1 MRKSVT
7 NKVKNKFKSKLL
19 LCLVTIIC
27 LITYPFGF
35 HEASAKSKW
44 TKYDI
49 RTQPSKILTAKKIN
63 MVLKKK
69 GKSSKARNSHIG
81 DIIMEES
88 KAHGI
93 SPSVLFSMF
102 VIETGW
108 GSSKLFKKHNNV
120 GGLTCMKGYKC
131 SGNWTHFKSIKSSFH
146 KKAEILSGKLYVK
159 DGRVKLGQILSRY
172 ASPTIASSYSAKV
185 GTIMQMNL
193 NQKYIIKNFRLIHKT
208 NHHTSI

>member
-1 MRKSVT
+1 MRKS
-7 NKVKNKFKSKLL
+7 NLKKVKTQFKSKILF
-19 LCLVTIIC
+19 CFVTIIC

-49 RTQPSKILTAKKIN
+49 RTQPSKELTAKKIN
-63 MVLKKK
+63 KVLKKK
-69 GKSSKARNSHIG
+69 GKSAKARNSNIG
-81 DIIMEES
+81 DIIMKES

-108 GSSKLFKKHNNV
+108 GSSKLFKNHNNV

-131 SGNWTHFKSIKSSFH
+131 TGNWTHFNSVKSSFH
-146 KKAEILSGKLYVK
+146 KKAEILSGKLYVES
-159 DGRVKLGQILSRY
+159 GRVKLGQVLSRY
-172 ASPTIASSYSAKV
+172 ASPSNASSYSAKV
-185 GTIMQMNL
+185 GSIMQNNL
-193 NQKYIIKNFRLIHKT
+193 HQKYVSKNFKKIHKT
-208 NHHTSI
+208 NHD